1 MSTPLPRLVGMVHLL
16 PLPGAPGYGGSRAE
30 ILDRAL
36 GDARVLAG
44 AGFDA
49 LMIENY
55 GDVPFRRG
63 AVEPHVVAEMT
74 VIARA
79 VRAETRLP
87 LGVQV
92 LRNDAA
98 AALGIAAAVD
108 ASFIRVNVHTGA
120 MLTDQGVIEGRA
132 DETLRLR
139 AMLGADVRIF
149 ADVMVKHAVPL
160 APVAIGDAARDAV
173 ERGCA
178 DALVVSGRGTGR
190 PVDAAELAAVRAA
203 VNAPIYIGS
212 GARLETAASLLAVAD
227 GLIVGTAVKVDGVT
241 TAPVDPARARAFV
254 AAVERSVDAPVHQ

>member
-1 MSTPLPRLVGMVHLL
+1 MTIPLPRLVGMVHLL
-16 PLPGAPGYGGSRAE
+16 PLPGAPGFGGSRAQ

-36 GDARVLAG
+36 GDARVLAE

-63 AVEPHVVAEMT
+63 AVEPNVVAEMT

-160 APVAIGDAARDAV
+160 APVTIADAARDAV

-178 DALVVSGRGTGR
+178 DALIVSGSGTGR
-190 PVDAAELAAVRAA
+190 PVDMADLAAVRAA
-203 VNAPIYIGS
+203 VNAPLYIGS
-212 GARLETAASLLAVAD
+212 GARLESVEALLAIAD
-227 GLIVGTAVKVDGVT
+227 GLIVGTAVKADGVT
-241 TAPVDPARARAFV
+241 TAPVDPIRARAFV
-254 AAVERSVDAPVHQ
+254 AALPRLLPRREP